1 MLQAAA
7 AGGLSLQSLHK
18 YSAHAVLFSKHGLNP
33 RAGRDKSHQGG
44 FLLLHVNISLL
55 FDRSR
60 PVRLQLIHS
69 TSDRRAAHDR
79 LWIRPDI

>member
-18 YSAHAVLFSKHGLNP
+18 HSAHGVLFSKHGLNP
-33 RAGRDKSHQGG
+33 HAGRDKSPQGG
-44 FLLLHVNISLL
+44 FLLLHVNVSSL

-60 PVRLQLIHS
+60 PERLAADPQLDDH
-69 TSDRRAAHDR
+69 
-79 LWIRPDI
+79 LWIQPDI

>member
-18 YSAHAVLFSKHGLNP
+18 HTAHSVLFSKHVLNP
-33 RAGRDKSHQGG
+33 HAGRDKPPQGG
-44 FLLLHVNISLL
+44 FLLLHVDVSSL

-60 PVRLQLIHS
+60 PVRLTADPQQG
-69 TSDRRAAHDR
+69 
-79 LWIRPDI
+79 